1 MSTISSLGVGSG
13 LDLNGLLDE
22 LEAAERMKLEPIV
35 QQQEKHQTTISA
47 YGQLEGALS
56 GLQVSTAALS
66 DPATFEAVSSEV
78 NGDSVQAAASAD
90 AVPGRYQVEVEQLA
104 QASSVATERVDDATE
119 SLGAGTLSFTLGN
132 GETLDIQIAA
142 EESSLEDIRDAIN
155 AENAGVT
162 ASIIHDGQGYRL
174 SLVSSETGTDAAVTG
189 IQVSGDL
196 SQNLEMD
203 ATQDENGAFLEG
215 GTYVAARNALLTVNG
230 VAITSQSNMVEG
242 AIQGVTL
249 SLEEVGS
256 STVTVQ
262 QDTDV
267 AKQAIVAF
275 VDSYNALRATI
286 GHLTSFDASDSD
298 EEGGSTGGAL
308 LGDSTLRSIE
318 SQLRSV
324 MNSGV
329 EGDGYNW
336 LFEVGISL
344 NLDGTLNLDEAKLDE
359 AIANDLDGVQA
370 FFVGDGENLGLAQ
383 QLDATLDRIL
393 ADEGTLDS
401 AVTGLES
408 QIERLDQ
415 RYIRTEQQI
424 ERAME
429 RYRAQFV
436 QLDLMVAQMNQTS
449 QYLTEQFDMMNAQM
463 GRK

>member
-401 AVTGLES
+401 AVTELES